1 MPYLRMYTDL
11 MHRVR
16 RAAGSIAV
24 AWLLC
29 QTATV
34 VLATAIFGVEAVAVK
49 LLECTCA
56 HGTEH
61 SDCPMHHPTAS
72 SREGLSQV
80 QCANDADAALL
91 GSLMGQVGLVP
102 TRVGTD
108 SFTSAARLRPHR
120 RPDVRTPSCTT
131 GSPASSRV
139 TAHRCRSEA
148 LVCPESGGVVFFA
161 EDL

>member
-1 MPYLRMYTDL
+1 MYTDL

-34 VLATAIFGVEAVAVK
+34 VLATVVFGVEAVAVK

-61 SDCPMHHPTAS
+61 SHCPMHHPAAS

-91 GSLMGQVGLVP
+91 GSLIGQAALVP
-102 TRVGTD
+102 
-108 SFTSAARLRPHR
+108 ARIGAIPSIPPRAYVPIDARTLVLRPAP
-120 RPDVRTPSCTT
+120 PDPPPPR
-131 GSPASSRV
+131 A
-139 TAHRCRSEA
+139 
-148 LVCPESGGVVFFA
+148 
-161 EDL
+161 

>member
-24 AWLLC
+24 AWILC

-34 VLATAIFGVEAVAVK
+34 VLATAVFGVEAVAVK

-61 SDCPMHHPTAS
+61 SDCPMHHPAAS
-72 SREGLSQV
+72 SREGLSQL

-102 TRVGTD
+102 AGVGAIPSIPPHAYVPID
-108 SFTSAARLRPHR
+108 ARTFVLRPAP
-120 RPDVRTPSCTT
+120 PDPPPPR
-131 GSPASSRV
+131 A
-139 TAHRCRSEA
+139 
-148 LVCPESGGVVFFA
+148 
-161 EDL
+161 

>member
-1 MPYLRMYTDL
+1 MAYLRMYTDL

-34 VLATAIFGVEAVAVK
+34 VLATVVFGVEAVAVK

-61 SDCPMHHPTAS
+61 SDCPMHHPAAS

-102 TRVGTD
+102 TRVGAIPSIPPHTYVPID
-108 SFTSAARLRPHR
+108 ARTFVLRPAP
-120 RPDVRTPSCTT
+120 PDPPPPR
-131 GSPASSRV
+131 A
-139 TAHRCRSEA
+139 
-148 LVCPESGGVVFFA
+148 
-161 EDL
+161 

>member
-1 MPYLRMYTDL
+1 MYTDL

-16 RAAGSIAV
+16 RAAGSIAM

-34 VLATAIFGVEAVAVK
+34 VLATVVFGVEAVAVK

-61 SDCPMHHPTAS
+61 SDCPMHHPAAS

-80 QCANDADAALL
+80 QCANDADVALL

-102 TRVGTD
+102 VGVSVIPSIPPRAD
-108 SFTSAARLRPHR
+108 VPIGARTFVLRPAP
-120 RPDVRTPSCTT
+120 PDPPPPR
-131 GSPASSRV
+131 A
-139 TAHRCRSEA
+139 
-148 LVCPESGGVVFFA
+148 
-161 EDL
+161 

>member
-1 MPYLRMYTDL
+1 MYTDF

-16 RAAGSIAV
+16 RAAGSIAM

-29 QTATV
+29 QTATI
-34 VLATAIFGVEAVAVK
+34 VLATAAFGFEAVAVK

-61 SDCPMHHPTAS
+61 SDCPMHHPAAS
-72 SREGLSQV
+72 PREGLSQV

-102 TRVGTD
+102 SGVGAIPPIPPRAYVPLDAGT
-108 SFTSAARLRPHR
+108 FVLRPAP
-120 RPDVRTPSCTT
+120 PDPPPPR
-131 GSPASSRV
+131 A
-139 TAHRCRSEA
+139 
-148 LVCPESGGVVFFA
+148 
-161 EDL
+161 

>member
-1 MPYLRMYTDL
+1 MYTDL
-11 MHRVR
+11 MNRVR

-34 VLATAIFGVEAVAVK
+34 VLATAVFGVEAVAVK

-61 SDCPMHHPTAS
+61 SDCPMHHPAAS
-72 SREGLSQV
+72 SREGLSRV

-91 GSLMGQVGLVP
+91 GSLMGQVGLIP
-102 TRVGTD
+102 GSVGAILSSSPLAYIPID
-108 SFTSAARLRPHR
+108 ARTFVLRPAP
-120 RPDVRTPSCTT
+120 PDPPPPR
-131 GSPASSRV
+131 A
-139 TAHRCRSEA
+139 
-148 LVCPESGGVVFFA
+148 
-161 EDL
+161 